1 MLSNNIRRSVCNSFC
16 NPAFFDHDDRY
27 GSALCGAHGQ
37 NAGAVSYTHLDVYK
51 RQDQGYVVL
60 YLTAGQLFRKL
71 EEIRFSKDEDAEKEE
86 WDKELLEADLLIID
100 DLGTEFAT
108 LFTASELFRLI
119 NDRKLKNKSVII
131 STNLNPE
138 DITNQ
143 YSDRITSRL
152 REYKVL
158 KFFGDDIRLVKKFRK

>member
-1 MLSNNIRRSVCNSFC
+1 
-16 NPAFFDHDDRY
+16 
-27 GSALCGAHGQ
+27 
-37 NAGAVSYTHLDVYK
+37 
-51 RQDQGYVVL
+51 
-60 YLTAGQLFRKL
+60 
-71 EEIRFSKDEDAEKEE
+71 IRFSKDEDGEKED
-86 WDKELLEADLLIID
+86 WDMELLEADLLIIV

-158 KFFGDDIRLVKKFRK
+158 KFFGDDIRVVKKFRK